1 MEDQQAPIRD
11 RFKKFILEDDHPCI
25 MSRTMFELD
34 TFQMKSYA
42 KADGEET
49 TRQLYRDLAAYV
61 DGYDFDSTEFY
72 SFIAVFPGLSPLS
85 EKEFEAFLW
94 DQLQRLHLVDEKPWD
109 PTVNDD
115 PQAHD
120 FSFSLLGKA
129 FYIVGM
135 HPNSSRAARQ
145 SPYPCLVFNLHWQ
158 FEQLR
163 EMGTYERI
171 RDTIRQRDKERN
183 GSVNPML
190 ADFGKGNEAA
200 QYSGRKVPPTWK
212 CPFQHKKRNAS

>member
-1 MEDQQAPIRD
+1 MSTQDKSIRD
-11 RFKKFILEDDHPCI
+11 RFRQFILDEDHPCI
-25 MSRTMFELD
+25 MSRTMFEMD
-34 TFQMKSYA
+34 TFHMHSYKNPDSEA
-42 KADGEET
+42 T
-49 TRQLYRDLAAYV
+49 TEQLLKDLKNYI
-61 DGYDFDSTEFY
+61 DGYDFDSPEFY

-85 EKEFEAFLW
+85 EKDFEEFLW
-94 DQLQRLHLVDEKPWD
+94 TKLQDLHELDDSPWD
-109 PTVNDD
+109 HAVGDD
-115 PQAHD
+115 PQADD
-120 FSFSLLGKA
+120 FSFSLGGKA

-163 EMGTYERI
+163 EMGTYDRI
-171 RDTIRQRDKERN
+171 RDTIRKRDLEKN

-200 QYSGRKVPPTWK
+200 QYSGRKVDEAWK